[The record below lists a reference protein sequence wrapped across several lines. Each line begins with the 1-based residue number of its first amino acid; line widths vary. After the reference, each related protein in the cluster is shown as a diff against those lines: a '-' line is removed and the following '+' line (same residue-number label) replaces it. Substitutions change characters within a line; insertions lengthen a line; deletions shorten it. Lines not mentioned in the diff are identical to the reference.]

1 MKAFSFLQVL
11 AQGAPRRV
19 LLSPN
24 SYEHLPPCIPPPPI
38 SSLLANDTFWEG
50 LADNLIMS
58 FVLTLPCSGLGA
70 FAGRLF
76 CLGVRRLICTRVA
89 RIH

>member
-1 MKAFSFLQVL
+1 MKAFSFPQVL

-24 SYEHLPPCIPPPPI
+24 SYEHLPPCISPQI
-38 SSLLANDTFWEG
+38 NSLLANDTFWEG
-50 LADNLIMS
+50 LADNLILG

-70 FAGRLF
+70 LTGHLF
-76 CLGVRRLICTRVA
+76 CLGVRRLICTWA
-89 RIH
+89 AGIH